1 MNKNFRVLHKN
12 GHVGWKRGQVVG
24 ECGLAVALVQSE
36 GNLYQGTGS
45 DSQGPL
51 YSKMDKK
58 KHSLENGDFMK
69 NFTNI
74 TMRDVE
80 KMTAVEIL
88 DRFTDHGEARFENTT
103 VDQNYDTE
111 TTIITFPDF
120 VVSVSGA
127 DVEIESKRM

>member
-1 MNKNFRVLHKN
+1 
-12 GHVGWKRGQVVG
+12 
-24 ECGLAVALVQSE
+24 
-36 GNLYQGTGS
+36 
-45 DSQGPL
+45 
-51 YSKMDKK
+51 MDKK
-58 KHSLENGDFMK
+58 SHSVDNFEYLNRGDFMK

-88 DRFTDHGEARFENTT
+88 ERFTDKGVARFENTA

-111 TTIITFPDF
+111 TTMITFSDF

>member
-1 MNKNFRVLHKN
+1 
-12 GHVGWKRGQVVG
+12 
-24 ECGLAVALVQSE
+24 
-36 GNLYQGTGS
+36 
-45 DSQGPL
+45 
-51 YSKMDKK
+51 MDKK

-88 DRFTDHGEARFENTT
+88 EKFTDKGLARFENTA
-103 VDQNYDTE
+103 VDQDYATE
-111 TTIITFPDF
+111 TTIINFSDF